1 MQKEL
6 LYWNQSIQENIFET
20 SMMLLTLLFLF
31 YVIKLAFFEK
41 DD

>member
-6 LYWNQSIQENIFET
+6 LYWNQSIQENILET